1 MYLNFLDGF
10 GIIENKEMCLRIICE
25 RVKGMKIK
33 NLHKLSLE
41 INKKV
46 SRKSAS
52 LYDEEY
58 CKVSPS
64 SGQAVYKWVDLGFV
78 DAHGNTLYAQFIRTP
93 DDKYVGCK
101 IGTSDELI
109 HYNHRN
115 PCEKYIPKNED
126 EKDVEMIESEKQEE
140 VVIIKELEDKEEI
153 KVEREVK
160 VEKVTKEV
168 KNKKSSSKAKNSNDR
183 GSDLSNKRSSIS
195 CEKSCNFYKA
205 LYDRMLIKDGW
216 NLDEPTLRNYI
227 ELIIT
232 RLNYLLKT
240 NQSLGRFLIYNNSNS
255 LILFNCGLLDKFGN
269 DIHVIT
275 SVMSDDCFSFTDM
288 RLSDGK
294 SYLVAN
300 DFSPSSLLTNLVRV
314 DFFDNNADR
323 YFDVNLNQIDTS
335 NFIRIKHCI
344 DERRNR
350 FPDKFKSWTDD
361 ALCKDVVKAIE
372 FGLRIN
378 KTDKDYIK
386 PMYNMKY
393 NTIHYIIPYHVGGR
407 FSGKPELGII
417 LAQYD
422 DDFWQIMTILEYSE
436 CIKNIRSISLYS
448 ENSF

>member
-1 MYLNFLDGF
+1 
-10 GIIENKEMCLRIICE
+10 
-25 RVKGMKIK
+25 
-33 NLHKLSLE
+33 
-41 INKKV
+41 
-46 SRKSAS
+46 
-52 LYDEEY
+52 
-58 CKVSPS
+58 
-64 SGQAVYKWVDLGFV
+64 
-78 DAHGNTLYAQFIRTP
+78 
-93 DDKYVGCK
+93 
-101 IGTSDELI
+101 
-109 HYNHRN
+109 
-115 PCEKYIPKNED
+115 
-126 EKDVEMIESEKQEE
+126 
-140 VVIIKELEDKEEI
+140 
-153 KVEREVK
+153 
-160 VEKVTKEV
+160 
-168 KNKKSSSKAKNSNDR
+168 
-183 GSDLSNKRSSIS
+183 
-195 CEKSCNFYKA
+195 
-205 LYDRMLIKDGW
+205 MLIKDGW

-240 NQSLGRFLIYNNSNS
+240 NQSLSRFLIYNNSNL

-275 SVMSDDCFSFTDM
+275 SVMSDGCFSFTDM

-314 DFFDNNADR
+314 DFFDDNASR

-350 FPDKFKSWTDD
+350 FPDEFTSWTDD
-361 ALCKDVVKAIE
+361 ALCKDVIKAIE

-393 NTIHYIIPYHVGGR
+393 NTIHYIVPYHVGGK
-407 FSGKPELGII
+407 FGGKPELGII
-417 LAQYD
+417 LAQYA